1 MESQAQN
8 QEMLS
13 HQVEELSAVVSQ
25 RFNFVSILILIALF
39 LFLQVGQIQ
48 DQGTSKY
55 GGRYGISGRKG
66 KKGRSNSYE
75 KKKVGGPFIADIFTK
90 ELKTGKLPFKQNEE
104 RIARYGKGFSN
115 LLTMAGNPNSNVNP
129 QSYQTQTQPTNN
141 NSLHEDSIISNDQ
154 QEGYTTQGNSID
166 HDDLE
171 TESKEAAYAIYR
183 PEIRN
188 MPDPYTY
195 REALRH
201 YRDSD
206 NPSMEEYQ
214 RQMRRRV
221 M

>member
-1 MESQAQN
+1 M
-8 QEMLS
+8 
-13 HQVEELSAVVSQ
+13 
-25 RFNFVSILILIALF
+25 
-39 LFLQVGQIQ
+39 FLQVGQLHEQ
-48 DQGTSKY
+48 NEQSPSKY
-55 GGRYGISGRKG
+55 GNRFGIPGRRG

-115 LLTMAGNPNSNVNP
+115 LLTMAGHPNANVNP
-129 QSYQTQTQPTNN
+129 QSYNTQTQAPTNN
-141 NSLHEDSIISNDQ
+141 NSLHEDSIISNLQD
-154 QEGYTTQGNSID
+154 EGYKSQGNSVD

-171 TESKEAAYAIYR
+171 TDSKEAAYAIYR

-201 YRDSD
+201 YRDSN
-206 NPSMEEYQ
+206 NPNMEEYQ
-214 RQMRRRV
+214 R
-221 M
+221 